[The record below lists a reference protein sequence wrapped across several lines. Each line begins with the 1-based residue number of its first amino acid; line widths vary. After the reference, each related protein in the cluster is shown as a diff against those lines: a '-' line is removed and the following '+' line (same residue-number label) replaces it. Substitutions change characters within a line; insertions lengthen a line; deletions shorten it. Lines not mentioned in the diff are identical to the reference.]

1 MTRPSG
7 RRPAPRGRLV
17 SPLLAGMAL
26 VALAAAVPVAV
37 IAPGPA
43 VSAEAD
49 PLATQEAQPVS
60 ITDLTVA
67 GPARGAILDSPNRLG
82 LPAVPVRA
90 YEPEGAA
97 WATLVWAHGGSFV
110 HGTLDGPE
118 SDWVSRRF
126 AEAGVRVYAVGY
138 GVASDS
144 VKAPAP
150 ANDVAAVLAWVAAR
164 TDGPIAVGG
173 ASAGGQLAVQ
183 AALQQ
188 ADRADA
194 DPLGVVRRADAVL
207 LEYPT
212 LHRVQQHDATI
223 AAATAGVIERRRF
236 SAERIAEMYDY
247 YLGGA
252 AEPADGSANA
262 NVVGELPAAR
272 LAALPATVIVNADL
286 DDLRAS
292 GEQFAAQLREAGVPV
307 AESLQPGTDHGY
319 LSRPQESPETDA
331 AARETIERFV
341 AELREIVAA
350 R

>member
-1 MTRPSG
+1 
-7 RRPAPRGRLV
+7 
-17 SPLLAGMAL
+17 MAL
-26 VALAAAVPVAV
+26 VALAAAVPVTV
-37 IAPGPA
+37 VAPGPA
-43 VSAEAD
+43 IRAEAGTLD
-49 PLATQEAQPVS
+49 TPEARTVHV
-60 ITDLTVA
+60 TDLRVP
-67 GPARGAILDSPNRLG
+67 GPALGVILESPNRLG
-82 LPAVPVRA
+82 SPRVPVRA
-90 YEPEGAA
+90 YEPEGRA

-126 AEAGVRVYAVGY
+126 AEAGVRVYAVDY
-138 GVASDS
+138 VLASQA

-150 ANDVAAVLAWVAAR
+150 ANDVAAVLAWASAQH
-164 TDGPIAVGG
+164 DGPIAIGG

-188 ADRADA
+188 ADRAADDA
-194 DPLGVVRRADAVL
+194 RGVVRRADAVL

-212 LHRVQQHDATI
+212 LHRVQQPDASI
-223 AAATAGVIERRRF
+223 AALTAGLVERRQF
-236 SAERIAEMYDY
+236 GPERIAQMYDF

-252 AEPADGSANA
+252 AGEPTDGAANS

-292 GEQFAAQLREAGVPV
+292 AEQFAGQLREAGVRV
-307 AESLQPGTDHGY
+307 AESVQPGTDHGY
-319 LSRPQESPETDA
+319 LSRPQDSPEADA
-331 AARETIERFV
+331 DARETIERFV
-341 AELREIVAA
+341 TGLREIVAA